1 MRDMIDYF
9 LKMITPPLEDACVL
23 VTRPEDIDIDKY
35 LKEVGD
41 DELSSTFEPMV
52 HGLILLGEPTE
63 EQAETILKIL
73 KPGAHVVLIPES
85 IGYKGVIQLED
96 KGFEVRDAIYVA
108 EEGSGFFYG
117 SKAGRSER
125 EAGLDKFV
133 AQSAIESE
141 NEDGDGTST
150 STSTKRKNIHPTV
163 KPIDVM
169 EWCARDIGSHKLVVD
184 PFLGSGTTGCAMARL
199 GHDFVGIELQPEYAK
214 ICEARIRHW
223 SPIGTEIKSEAGVG
237 KAEPKKGEMCSIFDF

>member
-9 LKMITPPLEDACVL
+9 LKMITPPTEDAEVL
-23 VTRPEDIDIDKY
+23 VAKPSEIDYERHRALESASLVPLYIPTY
-35 LKEVGD
+35 
-41 DELSSTFEPMV
+41 
-52 HGLILLGEPTE
+52 HGVILLEEPTAE
-63 EQAETILKIL
+63 EADKLFQIL

-85 IGYKGVIQLED
+85 IGYKGVIAMED

-108 EEGSGFFYG
+108 EEGSGFLYG
-117 SKAGRSER
+117 SKAGRAER
-125 EAGLDKFV
+125 EAGLDNFV

-141 NEDGDGTST
+141 NEEGEGTS
-150 STSTKRKNIHPTV
+150 SSTKRKNIHPTV

-199 GHDFVGIELQPEYAK
+199 GHEFVGIELQPEYAK
-214 ICEARIRHW
+214 ICEARIRYW
-223 SPIGTEIKSEAGVG
+223 SPIGTEIKSEAQL
-237 KAEPKKGEMCSIFDF
+237 EEKGEKEHTGQVSLF